1 MKAVAEKI
9 PLVVITGHRTKAEQ
23 DEAFAKKTSK
33 LRFPNSKHNSSPSR
47 AVDIAPLTRSGGRD
61 SIDWNNREALAYFG
75 GYVMRV
81 ADEQGIR
88 IRWGG
93 DWNGNRNPKDD
104 GWDMVHFE
112 LMD

>member
-1 MKAVAEKI
+1 MNTVAEKI
-9 PLVVITGHRTKAEQ
+9 PLLVIIGHRTKAEQ
-23 DEAFAKKTSK
+23 DKAFAEKKSK
-33 LRFPNSKHNSSPSR
+33 LQFPKSKHNSNPSR
-47 AVDIAPLTRSGGRD
+47 AVDIAPLTLIKGKQD
-61 SIDWNNREALAYFG
+61 IDWNNRELFAYFG

-81 ADEQGIR
+81 ADELKLK

-104 GWDMVHFE
+104 GWDLVHFE

>member
-1 MKAVAEKI
+1 MNAVAEKI
-9 PLVVITGHRTKAEQ
+9 PLIVLTGIRTKAEQ
-23 DEAFAKKTSK
+23 DKAFAEKKSK
-33 LRFPNSKHNSSPSR
+33 LKFPNSKHNSNPSK
-47 AVDIAPLTRSGGRD
+47 AVDIAPLVTIKGKTD
-61 SIDWNNREALAYFG
+61 IDWNNRERFAYFG

-93 DWNGNRNPKDD
+93 DWNGNRDPKDD

-112 LMD
+112 LVD